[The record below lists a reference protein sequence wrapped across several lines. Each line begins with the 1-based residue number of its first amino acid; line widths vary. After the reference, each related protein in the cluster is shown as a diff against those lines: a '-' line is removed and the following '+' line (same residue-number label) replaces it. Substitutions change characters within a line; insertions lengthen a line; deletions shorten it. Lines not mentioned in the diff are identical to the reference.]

1 MLGGMKLRPSGSPS
15 FSVAQRADWLAR
27 FRSSGLTLGQFAAR
41 HDLKP
46 GRLRY
51 WIYGKSRSSRPVQ
64 ARDSGKFVEMK
75 MGDFLG
81 PERWEVE
88 IGLPGGVAV
97 RFRAGAALDWLEA
110 VVAAVR
116 RAC

>member
-1 MLGGMKLRPSGSPS
+1 MKPGSHRGPS
-15 FSVAQRADWLAR
+15 FSVAQRADLLSR
-27 FRSSGLTLGQFAAR
+27 FRSSGRTLRQFAAR

-75 MGDFLG
+75 VGDFLS

-88 IGLPGGVAV
+88 IGLQGGVTV
-97 RFRAGAALDWLEA
+97 RLRAGVAPDWLEA